1 MVARILVPVI
11 ILTILP
17 YWWIGKQYLF
27 LNRRKGSLGKSFC
40 HLSRRWLRLLW
51 WLPAMGVIGY
61 SGFLALERNFLPD
74 NPVLIDIWF
83 GVMAMFAVPQFVF
96 AFCSFI
102 GWLCMRIAKSGK
114 LGRFG
119 FRPGNQG
126 RNWGKLVGL
135 VLAVCAFFTFIYG
148 FTLGFPKMEVKQLTV
163 YVPDLPKQF
172 DGYRIVH
179 FSDIHLGSYYG
190 WRCGL
195 PQRDVDSINAQHAD
209 LICFTGDLQNVQPSE
224 LKPYIKLMQRL
235 KAKDGVLSVLGNH
248 DYTWYLNI
256 DEDDKDEM
264 EKIEA
269 EVRQAEKNMGWR
281 LLNNEHIVIHRGNDS
296 IYVAGTENYEK
307 PYRSDIGK
315 ALYGIKP
322 GSFVMMLQHMPKQW
336 SKTLPSAIAGNDSVK
351 VAPQLT
357 LSGHTHAG
365 QVSVLGVRP
374 SMFTP
379 FDYGLYERE
388 GCQLYTT
395 SGLGGT
401 VPIRV
406 GATAEIAVI
415 TLRCK

>member
-1 MVARILVPVI
+1 M
-11 ILTILP
+11 
-17 YWWIGKQYLF
+17 
-27 LNRRKGSLGKSFC
+27 
-40 HLSRRWLRLLW
+40 
-51 WLPAMGVIGY
+51 
-61 SGFLALERNFLPD
+61 
-74 NPVLIDIWF
+74 
-83 GVMAMFAVPQFVF
+83 
-96 AFCSFI
+96 
-102 GWLCMRIAKSGK
+102 
-114 LGRFG
+114 
-119 FRPGNQG
+119 
-126 RNWGKLVGL
+126 
-135 VLAVCAFFTFIYG
+135 
-148 FTLGFPKMEVKQLTV
+148 
-163 YVPDLPKQF
+163 
-172 DGYRIVH
+172 
-179 FSDIHLGSYYG
+179 
-190 WRCGL
+190 
-195 PQRDVDSINAQHAD
+195 
-209 LICFTGDLQNVQPSE
+209 
-224 LKPYIKLMQRL
+224 
-235 KAKDGVLSVLGNH
+235 GNH

-256 DEDDKDEM
+256 DEDDKAEM

-365 QVSVLGVRP
+365 QVSVLGLRP